1 MDYRVIKENDLF
13 LLTDDKGNI
22 LVDNTYGLGLYTK
35 DTRFLSKFDLKINGE
50 DPILL
55 SSSADENYSARIL
68 LTNPHME
75 KDGELILWRESI
87 ELERKRLIY
96 DGVLY
101 ETIQVKSYFSK
112 PVEFDISLLLDV
124 DFTDM
129 FIIRGF
135 QYGEIGKCSGEE
147 QTYLSW
153 DPLLL

>member
-1 MDYRVIKENDLF
+1 
-13 LLTDDKGNI
+13 
-22 LVDNTYGLGLYTK
+22 
-35 DTRFLSKFDLKINGE
+35 
-50 DPILL
+50 
-55 SSSADENYSARIL
+55 
-68 LTNPHME
+68 ME

-87 ELERKRLIY
+87 EPERKRLIY

-101 ETIQVKSYFSK
+101 ETIQVKSYFPK

-135 QYGEIGKCSGEE
+135 QYGEIGKRSGEE